1 MAFKDRLKMIR
12 SGKDLSQAQL
22 ADALGVSPGA
32 IGGYENGT
40 RLPKDN
46 ILSKIAE
53 YFGVSEEWL
62 RRGALITDKQ
72 RKAIMDRFDEP
83 LGWLGSDAE
92 TVGINPD
99 EVWQAL
105 KSRAPLREDRVIEI
119 ASAIGTRID
128 DILADPALQ
137 EESDGLPDDVVQ
149 MAQDIY
155 DKNKA
160 LFAVMA
166 DATPADLAQV
176 EQFINFLKSQR

>member
-12 SGKDLSQAQL
+12 NGKDLSQAQL

-72 RKAIMDRFDEP
+72 RMAIIDRFELPLEIAEP
-83 LGWLGSDAE
+83 DADVLGIDTHE
-92 TVGINPD
+92 I
-99 EVWQAL
+99 WQAL

-137 EESDGLPDDVVQ
+137 DETEDAAKKIQEL
-149 MAQDIY
+149 Y
-155 DKNKA
+155 DKHKG
-160 LFAVMA
+160 LF
-166 DATPADLAQV
+166 DILDSATPEDV
-176 EQFINFLKSQR
+176 EQIIRFADFVTKR

>member
-1 MAFKDRLKMIR
+1 MFEQRLRELRLRRDM
-12 SGKDLSQAQL
+12 SQADL
-22 ADALGVSPGA
+22 AKALNVSAGTIGNYESGV
-32 IGGYENGT
+32 
-40 RLPKDN
+40 RKPKDD
-46 ILSKIAE
+46 IFPKLAE

>member
-12 SGKDLSQAQL
+12 NGKDLSQAQL

-72 RKAIMDRFDEP
+72 RMAIIDRFELPLEIAEP
-83 LGWLGSDAE
+83 DADVLGIDTHE
-92 TVGINPD
+92 I
-99 EVWQAL
+99 WQAL

-137 EESDGLPDDVVQ
+137 DESEGLPGDVVQ

-160 LFAVMA
+160 LFAAMA
-166 DATPADLAQV
+166 DATPEDLAQV
-176 EQFINFLKSQR
+176 EQYINFLKSQR